1 MKCLKCNTVSERKEK
16 MYDLIVL
23 VEDQATL
30 QDSLAQYFRDEMMDG
45 DDKYTCDVCKGK
57 QTARR
62 TTCLTEIPPV
72 LNINLMRFK
81 CDPSTNFSRQ
91 KVLSRFAFPLTLD
104 MRQYVSV
111 GEAVS
116 EGGPDY
122 VASANGKNSVYIDTV
137 VEMALQKAV
146 DIVSKDKLGVKRFK
160 DLHDDEKNDIL
171 REMKEM
177 LVPESSR
184 NGSAEENVVY
194 ELQAVLMHRGSA
206 FGGHYFGYT

>member
-1 MKCLKCNTVSERKEK
+1 MEGRVQHDAHELQKLLLDSIERSLKNTSGEKLIPELFQGEIAYRVKCLKCNTVSERKEK

-81 CDPSTNFSRQ
+81 CDPSTNFSRE
-91 KVLSRFAFPLTLD
+91 KVLSRLAFPLTLD

-122 VASANGKNSVYIDTV
+122 VASANGKNSVYIDT
-137 VEMALQKAV
+137 AV
-146 DIVSKDKLGVKRFK
+146 KWRC
-160 DLHDDEKNDIL
+160 
-171 REMKEM
+171 RR
-177 LVPESSR
+177 P
-184 NGSAEENVVY
+184 
-194 ELQAVLMHRGSA
+194 
-206 FGGHYFGYT
+206 